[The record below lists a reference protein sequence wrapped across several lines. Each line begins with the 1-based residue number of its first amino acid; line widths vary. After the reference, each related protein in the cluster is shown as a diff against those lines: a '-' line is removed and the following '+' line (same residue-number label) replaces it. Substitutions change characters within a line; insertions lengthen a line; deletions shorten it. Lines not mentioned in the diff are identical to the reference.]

1 MIIDRQI
8 TALEVASDRRSVE
21 ALLVPWMTPTDV
33 ADVIDGRVVGYR
45 EQFARGS
52 FTRAEKAPHR
62 VMLCWG
68 HSDDFQNA
76 LGRGE
81 SFRDTDSGEV
91 GVFRLNVHDADRAAA
106 LLGDGMGVSARFE
119 SLRPRVGVLER
130 PGALVTR
137 EQVHLVHVAA
147 VSNPAYE
154 DARVLAVRQ
163 AAEEQVEKARAER
176 EFWDVLDRSVRLG
189 VTLNEELRG
198 WYDTRKPVSVTT

>member
-1 MIIDRQI
+1 MIDRQI
-8 TALEVASDRRSVE
+8 AALEVAQDRRSVE

-33 ADVIDGRVVGYR
+33 ADVIDGRFVGYR

-81 SFRDTDSGEV
+81 SFTDTDAGEV

-106 LLGDGMGVSARFE
+106 LLADGMGVSARFE
-119 SLRPRVGVLER
+119 SLRPRVGLLER

-137 EQVHLVHVAA
+137 EHVHLVHVAA
-147 VSNPAYE
+147 VANPAYE
-154 DARVLAVRQ
+154 DARVLAVR
-163 AAEEQVEKARAER
+163 AAELELQERARAER
-176 EFWDVLDRSVRLG
+176 EFFDTLDRTVRLG
-189 VTLNEELRG
+189 VTLQAELRV
-198 WYDTRKPVSVTT
+198 WYEEHAAATVIT